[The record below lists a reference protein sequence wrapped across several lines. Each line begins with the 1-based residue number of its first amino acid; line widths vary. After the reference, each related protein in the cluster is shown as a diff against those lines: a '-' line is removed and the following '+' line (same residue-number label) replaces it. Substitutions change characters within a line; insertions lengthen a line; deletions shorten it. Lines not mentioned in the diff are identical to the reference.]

1 MLGEDGH
8 GKVLGFDRDGGA
20 RRGMARYMGWLGAT
34 GVGMARLG
42 TWHGMALP
50 GTARIGVARLGEELD
65 KEQ

>member
-8 GKVLGFDRDGGA
+8 GKVLGLDLDGGA

-34 GVGMARLG
+34 GVGMARQG
-42 TWHGMALP
+42 TGNGPDGHGMA
-50 GTARIGVARLGEELD
+50 GRWLGLERG